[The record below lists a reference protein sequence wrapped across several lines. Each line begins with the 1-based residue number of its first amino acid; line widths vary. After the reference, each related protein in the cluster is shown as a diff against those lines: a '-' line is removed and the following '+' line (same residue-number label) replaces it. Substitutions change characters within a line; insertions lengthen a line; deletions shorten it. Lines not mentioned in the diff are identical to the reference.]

1 MKRKNVICTFLAVFG
16 FLMLLSTKAEAS
28 WKQEN
33 GKYYYYDSKG
43 VVLKNQKIGDYYVG
57 ADGARYINRHKGK
70 DFYGEDGKRIPD
82 FHGGWQTIQGKRYY
96 YTAQGKKVT
105 GWLKYRGKNIIWT
118 RMVWCRQGG
127 SKLTGFIIISQQEE
141 NNTGQL

>member
-43 VVLKNQKIGDYYVG
+43 VILKNQKIGDYYVG
-57 ADGARYINRHKGK
+57 ADGARYINRRKGK

-105 GWLKYRGKNIIWT
+105 GWLKYRGKKYYLDANG
-118 RMVWCRQGG
+118 VVQ
-127 SKLTGFIIISQQEE
+127 TGW
-141 NNTGQL
+141 